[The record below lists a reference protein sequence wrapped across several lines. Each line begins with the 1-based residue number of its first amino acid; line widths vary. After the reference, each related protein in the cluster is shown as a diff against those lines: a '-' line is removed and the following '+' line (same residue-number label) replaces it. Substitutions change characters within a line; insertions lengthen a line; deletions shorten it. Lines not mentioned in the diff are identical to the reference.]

1 MASSLRPERSETGAS
16 SSMWWLAIPG
26 ALVGAW
32 LYTKYKE
39 HDTGVVPTGLAKVKA
54 DTQLLL
60 DLTAASYLKHLG
72 KVARAAAVLEQSKR
86 AALAGDADA
95 LMSMP
100 GLFEAM
106 HDLAEPF
113 DVLTL
118 QRDLNVLGAVPP
130 LNENGILD
138 GPTKLAVASFQ
149 KRFGLHA
156 DGDVNSDLRFALTYS
171 VGRIYAQD
179 LAPLCGG
186 V

>member
-1 MASSLRPERSETGAS
+1 
-16 SSMWWLAIPG
+16 MWWLAIPG
-26 ALVGAW
+26 AFIGAW
-32 LYTKYKE
+32 LYGKYKE
-39 HDTGVVPTGLAKVKA
+39 HDAGVVPTGLAKVKA
-54 DTQLLL
+54 DTQLLR

-72 KVARAAAVLEQSKR
+72 KVARATAALEQSKH
-86 AALAGDADA
+86 AALAGDAQA
-95 LMSMP
+95 LMSTP

-106 HDLAEPF
+106 RDLAAPF

-118 QRDLNVLGAVPP
+118 QRDLNVLGAMPP
-130 LNENGILD
+130 LHENGILD
-138 GPTKLAVASFQ
+138 GPTKFAVASLQ

-156 DGDVNSDLRFALTYS
+156 DGDVNSDLRFALAYS